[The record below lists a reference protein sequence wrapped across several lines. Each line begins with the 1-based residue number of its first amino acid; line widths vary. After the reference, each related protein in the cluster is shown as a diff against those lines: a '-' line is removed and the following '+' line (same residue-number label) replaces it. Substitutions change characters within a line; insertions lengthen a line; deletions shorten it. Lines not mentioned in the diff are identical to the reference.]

1 MNLGEI
7 WWQTIPN
14 AVRLYTELG
23 QNLCGG
29 THVVMKHPAHL
40 PWKETFWEKFEGYIH
55 EHDSNRSLKRVAASD
70 IGGEKDS
77 LGEYLLKRCCKE
89 ELRCQF
95 RPGIGYAKFLAT
107 RCERSTLKD
116 TYLVIDGAKAEQIKN
131 WLPFLSEY
139 TSLLPDAGSGCA
151 CLILTEDSLEALPCK
166 GIRQLEYDK
175 FITEYDSLVFDLI
188 ASGEQQV
195 GSNPLRQY
203 LGELVIA
210 VTGTDVELG
219 AACISAGEAFMSSP
233 RKVLKKLAETGSY
246 SNGNPFPP
254 PPEKEELQ
262 NRIWVTQLKLLM
274 PKIELFRKSFLEHH
288 KEEIQKHLP
297 CKNSLQEWVNEYQ
310 QVELGLLWFFYTQ
323 KYFNIASSR
332 EEQNLKLYREAR
344 NSLAHIEALDYA
356 MVKQIW

>member
-139 TSLLPDAGSGCA
+139 TSLLSDAGSGCA

-166 GIRQLEYDK
+166 GIRNMTNSSQNM
-175 FITEYDSLVFDLI
+175 TAWSLT
-188 ASGEQQV
+188 S
-195 GSNPLRQY
+195 
-203 LGELVIA
+203 
-210 VTGTDVELG
+210 
-219 AACISAGEAFMSSP
+219 
-233 RKVLKKLAETGSY
+233 
-246 SNGNPFPP
+246 
-254 PPEKEELQ
+254 
-262 NRIWVTQLKLLM
+262 
-274 PKIELFRKSFLEHH
+274 
-288 KEEIQKHLP
+288 
-297 CKNSLQEWVNEYQ
+297 
-310 QVELGLLWFFYTQ
+310 
-323 KYFNIASSR
+323 
-332 EEQNLKLYREAR
+332 
-344 NSLAHIEALDYA
+344 
-356 MVKQIW
+356 